1 MKNNFG
7 YIGGLTAVWMRM
19 NTKSNKNPYMLKH
32 TRKSSGGT
40 SFHGSEIHTTAGK
53 LKSLFPHSYEGS
65 NDGRDKTN
73 YDFTLEDAE
82 GNVVTIY
89 DWKEYRPIADDEM
102 IYFHIGGKSETIT
115 EKAREYL
122 ETVI

>member
-1 MKNNFG
+1 
-7 YIGGLTAVWMRM
+7 
-19 NTKSNKNPYMLKH
+19 MLKH
-32 TRKSSGGT
+32 TRKSASGT

-53 LKSLFPHSYEGS
+53 LKSLFPNSYEES
-65 NDGRDKTN
+65 NNGMDKCN
-73 YDFTLEDAE
+73 YDFTLEDVE

-102 IYFHIGGKSETIT
+102 IYFHIGGNSGDIT
-115 EKAREYL
+115 ERAREYL